1 VEGRRQR
8 AEGRGQ
14 RAEGRGQRAEGR
26 GQRAE
31 GRGQRVEIINN
42 YKFCLKSFITLVPVS
57 AWPQAV
63 RSTLSSPGICLNEGL
78 KH

>member
-1 VEGRRQR
+1 MVGGWWKVEGGRQEAEGRLQR

-14 RAEGRGQRAEGR
+14 RA
-26 GQRAE
+26 
-31 GRGQRVEIINN
+31 EIINN

-63 RSTLSSPGICLNEGL
+63 RSTLSSPGICLNECL